1 MPKRPGGF
9 LVLQLIILGL
19 CAATHAQEQQTSELR
34 GGRWVDIPNPATQIA
49 ADPELER
56 IERLVRNN
64 ENSAARKA
72 LVSWF
77 KTNHGSPLFDRALYL
92 MATTLYQSGDR
103 VRAFYYLDELMDEYP
118 DSNLYYAA
126 LEKQYQIADA
136 FLDGY
141 KRRLLGIPMLGAH
154 DEAID
159 MLFRIQQRSPG
170 SPLAEKSLLRTADY
184 YYFDGQYDLAADA
197 YNFYVKQYPRSPLIP
212 PVRLRQAFANYAQ
225 FRGVRFDANP
235 LVEARTQLMEI
246 IAAYPQLAAEEQIP
260 TFVQRIDDAFAGKLY
275 VTADFYRRTHSE
287 RAAVYLYRYLTQAY
301 PASAES
307 KKAEIAL
314 AKMPQWALES
324 PPPGAPMEP
333 ATTNPI
339 STSSVQ

>member
-1 MPKRPGGF
+1 MGKLLGGTVVAG
-9 LVLQLIILGL
+9 LAILL
-19 CAATHAQEQQTSELR
+19 PCAAATAQEPQTSELR

-56 IERLVRNN
+56 IERMIRNN
-64 ENSAARKA
+64 QNSEARKA
-72 LVSWF
+72 LVEWF
-77 KTNHGSPLFDRALYL
+77 HINRGSPLFDRALFL

-103 VRAFYYLDELMDEYP
+103 IRAFYYLDELMDEYP
-118 DSNLYYAA
+118 ESTLYYAA

-136 FLDGY
+136 YLDGY
-141 KRRLLGIPMLGAH
+141 KRRFLMIPFLGVK

-212 PVRLRQAFANYAQ
+212 QVRLRQAFANYAQ

-235 LVEARTQLMEI
+235 LIEARTQLMEI
-246 IAAYPQLAAEEQIP
+246 SAAYPELAAEERIP
-260 TFVQRIDDAFAGKLY
+260 TFVQRIDEAFAGKLY

-287 RAAVYLYRYLTQAY
+287 RAAVYLYRYLIEAY
-301 PASAES
+301 PESAEA
-307 KKAEIAL
+307 KKAETAL
-314 AKMPQWALES
+314 AKMPQWALDS

-339 STSSVQ
+339 TTSSVQ